1 MKLVF
6 STHSNAKIQK
16 AIRICIAFVVII
28 LDGTRY
34 KRARAGHVTHLSR
47 YERGLSS
54 PSLEVVQKIVEVL
67 NISIDT
73 LVFGQENIED
83 GINDKELASLFKKT
97 QLLSDKQK
105 QTVKDLISAF
115 VFQKD
120 IQKQL
125 A

>member
-1 MKLVF
+1 MFSENLKQLRADKKLSQADF
-6 STHSNAKIQK
+6 AKKIG
-16 AIRICIAFVVII
+16 V
-28 LDGTRY
+28 
-34 KRARAGHVTHLSR
+34 HVTHLSR

-97 QLLSDKQK
+97 QSLSDKQK

>member
-1 MKLVF
+1 MTEDKNPTIDGPKTERAPLSEEDLALLGQVIANYRAQPVMYPAGDHLF
-6 STHSNAKIQK
+6 YPQGTFFGEQK
-16 AIRICIAFVVII
+16 RFDFADA
-28 LDGTRY
+28 
-34 KRARAGHVTHLSR
+34 
-47 YERGLSS
+47 
-54 PSLEVVQKIVEVL
+54 
-67 NISIDT
+67 NID
-73 LVFGQENIED
+73 LLPF

-125 A
+125 T

>member
-1 MKLVF
+1 MFSENLKQLRADKKLSQADF
-6 STHSNAKIQK
+6 AKKIG
-16 AIRICIAFVVII
+16 V
-28 LDGTRY
+28 
-34 KRARAGHVTHLSR
+34 HVTHLSR

-73 LVFGQENIED
+73 LVFGQKNIED
-83 GINDKELASLFKKT
+83 GINDKELAVLFKKT

-120 IQKQL
+120 IQKQFV
-125 A
+125 